1 MPKLWDAL
9 KAVLREK
16 FIVINTYIKKK
27 KSQINSLNLY
37 LEELKRT
44 VSRRK
49 KVKIRVEINEIET
62 RKRIEEINKN
72 KRYIK

>member
-27 KSQINSLNLY
+27 KSQMNSLNLY

-49 KVKIRVEINEIET
+49 KLKMGL
-62 RKRIEEINKN
+62 KN
-72 KRYIK
+72 N

>member
-27 KSQINSLNLY
+27 KISNEQ
-37 LEELKRT
+37 LKL
-44 VSRRK
+44 
-49 KVKIRVEINEIET
+49 IP
-62 RKRIEEINKN
+62 
-72 KRYIK
+72 

>member
-27 KSQINSLNLY
+27 KS
-37 LEELKRT
+37 LK
-44 VSRRK
+44 
-49 KVKIRVEINEIET
+49 
-62 RKRIEEINKN
+62 
-72 KRYIK
+72 